1 MNEEYNEEEYM
12 EMLETN
18 AGVFSEALP
27 RVVRDF
33 QKSAIEVSHYNE
45 IPAAISFLEH
55 WEE

>member
-1 MNEEYNEEEYM
+1 MNEEYDEEKYM

-33 QKSAIEVSHYNE
+33 QK
-45 IPAAISFLEH
+45 
-55 WEE
+55 